1 MTDVKNSK
9 EIAIF
14 VIKAVEAFLKAFK
27 DGFQGEDIQVL
38 LNQFV
43 SEEFTKAMN
52 DAWENISDIPAE
64 MKDISVKEVL
74 ELANAI
80 YTEVKD

>member
-1 MTDVKNSK
+1 VTDVKNSK